1 MPGNVA
7 GAIDAPLDLF
17 GGLVSE
23 MAAADLPQGVSPDC
37 ADVRFIPGGVQTR
50 PGLLSILPV
59 IVGNPTVN
67 YLKTFED
74 LSSNLRLLYLDSLGE
89 LWQDFPQGTE
99 TLIQAGLAANAYG
112 KSTTLF
118 GREYLAIS
126 DGKLGLDLP
135 RQWDAT
141 NFDRVSQVGP
151 GAGPVTVVDGAA
163 EPAVNISATGANRTN
178 GVSTITT
185 STVHGYLAGQTVAIA
200 GVTDATFNGTFA
212 IVSVPS
218 GTTFTYTQAAA
229 DSASGNGTATLVPQI
244 TAGIHQIVIIF
255 KTRQGYLTAPSPPVT
270 FTTAGGRRIKL
281 LGIPTGPANVIA
293 RIAAFTTAGGKSYFY
308 TPLTV
313 INDNT
318 TVSTGGTV
326 PNLDVVSDAVLTAQ
340 TSVDYLFRLVELGEC
355 LWFIDYAS
363 RLFAGGERNHMNN
376 WLNLTFDGGFSA
388 GTTPL
393 GWTADATFGA
403 GGLKDN
409 VNFVWGD
416 AYRITGDG
424 VTATRGLI
432 IQPAVKDINGVTL
445 IDKTTAYSVRARV
458 MRNATLAQGTLHV
471 HLFGTGVNTAGL
483 QVTAA
488 VAAATFAEFT
498 GTLTAA
504 LGSVPSD
511 LVLRVFADGTPT
523 TGGFFVVDNIEIF
536 PTNQP
541 GNLSVVRGSRVND
554 PESFDGV
561 NGFMQVNV
569 NDGQAI
575 RACFKLRERLY
586 FVKEHGM
593 YVTQDDG
600 ANEPSA
606 WAISLVSS
614 KVGTPAAAG
623 VDVAEEW
630 AVIANREGLY
640 IFWGPE
646 PVKISQ
652 EIQPTW
658 DTINWQFGHTIWVKV
673 DTQNKRILVGVPIGV
688 GVSSPNRVLM
698 MDYRGMSNA
707 EEIATR
713 PPIHLTFSGKQ
724 IAFEKARK
732 WAPWFITANAAA
744 LVERT
749 DGTAPVF
756 VGNGAG
762 NGKVY
767 QLSDNQFSDD
777 GAAINSYYTTY
788 FFLHHEAEQ
797 TYQVGSHRKLFT
809 YLVQFVEGVGSLSLT
824 AFVDSTTAPSA
835 QQPLSLSNPGLKD
848 LEMPINVLG
857 ERVAFK
863 VGTNAVGSWF
873 KLQKFVPTL
882 RSDPWAPVRGVN

>member
-1 MPGNVA
+1 M
-7 GAIDAPLDLF
+7 
-17 GGLVSE
+17 
-23 MAAADLPQGVSPDC
+23 
-37 ADVRFIPGGVQTR
+37 
-50 PGLLSILPV
+50 
-59 IVGNPTVN
+59 VN

-151 GAGPVTVVDGAA
+151 GAGPLTVVDAAA
-163 EPAVNISATGANRTN
+163 EPALTITAAGANRTN

-185 STVHGYLAGQTVAIA
+185 STVHGCLAGQTVAIA

-218 GTTFTYTQAAA
+218 ATTFTYTQAAA
-229 DSASGNGTATLVPQI
+229 DSASGNGTATLVPQM
-244 TAGIHQIVIIF
+244 TAGIHKCVVIF

-270 FTTAGGRRIKL
+270 FTTVGGRRIKL
-281 LGIPTGPANVIA
+281 LGIPTGPVNITQ
-293 RIAAFTTAGGKSYFY
+293 RIIAFTVANGASYFY
-308 TPLTV
+308 TPLTI

-326 PNLDVVSDAVLTAQ
+326 SNLDVVSDALLTAQ
-340 TSVDYLFRLVELGEC
+340 INVDYLFRLVELGEC
-355 LWFIDYAS
+355 SWFIDYAS

-393 GWTADATFGA
+393 GWTADATLGA

-409 VNFVWGD
+409 TNFVWGD

-424 VTATRGLI
+424 ATATRGLI
-432 IQPAVKDINGVTL
+432 TQPAVKDINGVTL
-445 IDKTTAYSVRARV
+445 IAANTAYSVRARV
-458 MRNATLAQGTLHV
+458 MRSSGQTQGTLHV
-471 HLFGTGVNTAGL
+471 HLFGTGVNTTGL

-488 VAAATFAEFT
+488 QASTNFAEFT
-498 GTLTAA
+498 ATLTAA
-504 LGSVPSD
+504 IGAIPSD

-523 TGGFFVVDNIEIF
+523 NGGFFVVDNIEIF

-541 GNLSVVRGSRVND
+541 GNLSVVRGSRAND

-586 FVKEHGM
+586 FVKEHGL

-600 ANEPSA
+600 VNEPSS
-606 WAISLVSS
+606 WSISLVSS
-614 KVGTPAAAG
+614 KVGTPSVNG

-630 AVIANREGLY
+630 AIIANREGLY
-640 IFWGPE
+640 IYWGAE

-658 DTINWQFGHTIWVKV
+658 DSINWQFGHTLWVRI
-673 DTQNKRILVGVPIGV
+673 DTQAKRILVGVPIGA
-688 GVSSPNRVLM
+688 GVTSPNRVLM
-698 MDYRGMSNA
+698 MDYRGLMNG
-707 EEIATR
+707 EDIATR

-744 LVERT
+744 LVERA
-749 DGTAPVF
+749 DGTAPMF
-756 VGNGAG
+756 LGNGAG

-767 QLSDNQFSDD
+767 RLSDTQFSDD

-797 TYQVGSHRKLFT
+797 MFQLGSHRKLFT
-809 YLVQFVEGVGSLSLT
+809 YLTQFVEGSGSLSLT
-824 AFVDSTTAPSA
+824 AFADSTSASSA
-835 QQPLSLSNPGLKD
+835 QQPVSLSNPGLKD
-848 LEMPINVLG
+848 LEMPINVLA

-863 VGTNAVGSWF
+863 VGTNGVGSWF